1 MNACLWYPQS
11 VDKLCRSFQSSKPQ
25 SKSNRSQTNGRSK
38 ADRIAHCLF
47 FAVNQGGEFWNVI
60 KKAADQVIA
69 DYDMPKDAQIFLR
82 NMADRK
88 FKGLKS
94 IFSILTPYNIEI

>member
-11 VDKLCRSFQSSKPQ
+11 VDKLCRSFQSNK
-25 SKSNRSQTNGRSK
+25 SKSNRQTNGSRSK
-38 ADRIAHCLF
+38 SDRIAHCLF

-69 DYDMPKDAQIFLR
+69 DYDMPKDAQIFLK

-88 FKGLKS
+88 SKGLGC
-94 IFSILTPYNIEI
+94 IFIVILD

>member
-11 VDKLCRSFQSSKPQ
+11 VDKLCRSFQSNKLNGKSKG
-25 SKSNRSQTNGRSK
+25 QTNGRSK

-60 KKAADQVIA
+60 KKAADQVIT
-69 DYDMPKDAQIFLR
+69 DYEMPKDAQIFLR
-82 NMADRK
+82 NMADSKYKRSK
-88 FKGLKS
+88 RFCTH
-94 IFSILTPYNIEI
+94 II